1 MFANIQKTCKQIKEL
16 KKSVCGLAFYYRKKS
31 TNYGII
37 DLGDYMS
44 KISKNIKMLDI
55 LSSGRKYTCKQLA
68 KMLEISPRMVRLY
81 KDELEKEGIYIETFL
96 GKDGG
101 YQLRSEIELPSILF
115 NQYDIE
121 IIDNIIKNC
130 INEEELHNL
139 INLKQ
144 KIVHYCKLV
153 NNEEDFLENDKK
165 EILDDIKK
173 SIIGQQS
180 IQIEYFSKGTKKQR
194 VIYPKQIYK
203 FENLIMIVAQ
213 YSEDKNDIRH
223 LNLNRIDKI
232 IK

>member
-1 MFANIQKTCKQIKEL
+1 M
-16 KKSVCGLAFYYRKKS
+16 
-31 TNYGII
+31 
-37 DLGDYMS
+37 
-44 KISKNIKMLDI
+44 
-55 LSSGRKYTCKQLA
+55 
-68 KMLEISPRMVRLY
+68 
-81 KDELEKEGIYIETFL
+81 
-96 GKDGG
+96 
-101 YQLRSEIELPSILF
+101 
-115 NQYDIE
+115 
-121 IIDNIIKNC
+121 KNC

>member
-1 MFANIQKTCKQIKEL
+1 
-16 KKSVCGLAFYYRKKS
+16 
-31 TNYGII
+31 
-37 DLGDYMS
+37 MS

-68 KMLEISPRMVRLY
+68 EMLEISPRMVRLY
-81 KDELEKEGIYIETFL
+81 KDELEKEGFYIETFL

-101 YQLRSEIELPSILF
+101 YRLQSQIELPSILF

-121 IIDNIIKNC
+121 IIDNAIKNC
-130 INEEELHNL
+130 SNEEELPNL

-144 KIVHYCKLV
+144 KIVTYCKLV
-153 NNEEDFLENDKK
+153 NDDEDVLEK
-165 EILDDIKK
+165 EKRQILDDIKK

-180 IQIEYFSKGTKKQR
+180 IQIEYFSKGMKKR
-194 VIYPKQIYK
+194 RAIYPKQIYK

>member
-1 MFANIQKTCKQIKEL
+1 
-16 KKSVCGLAFYYRKKS
+16 
-31 TNYGII
+31 
-37 DLGDYMS
+37 MS

-68 KMLEISPRMVRLY
+68 ELLEISPRMVRLY

-101 YQLRSEIELPSILF
+101 YQLQSQIELPSILF

-121 IIDNIIKNC
+121 IIDNAIKNC
-130 INEEELHNL
+130 SNEEELPNL

-144 KIVHYCKLV
+144 KIVTYCKLV
-153 NNEEDFLENDKK
+153 NDDEDVLEK
-165 EILDDIKK
+165 EKRQILDDIKM

-180 IQIEYFSKGTKKQR
+180 IQIEYFSKGMKKRR